1 MDATGNRILAYLG
14 YVKNNTSYDYSTEM
28 ARLGMAFSNTKFSSS
43 KRRQICMAQIDAQ
56 SAHVGIW
63 ATGGLSQMGSGKRNG
78 LKNMER
84 ICQNAMR
91 N

>member
-43 KRRQICMAQIDAQ
+43 KRRQICMAQKDAF
-56 SAHVGIW
+56 I
-63 ATGGLSQMGSGKRNG
+63 
-78 LKNMER
+78 NMLR
-84 ICQNAMR
+84 RQTSVHFQVWFHNLC
-91 N
+91 